1 MILFWC
7 CFLFLISD
15 VIAINFTTCYSENQK
30 IICSC
35 DHNQM
40 SCSNHGDK
48 LDFIPKVSNNI
59 EILIFTKNSLNQVTE
74 TTFRNLTRS
83 TMSYLSLAG
92 NGIRYISKHT
102 FREFTS
108 LTFLDLSYN
117 VIPVNV
123 EIAFSNLHFR
133 ANGSLILNHMN
144 ITETNINELFRY
156 LDTNGIETLSLAY
169 NNLED
174 IDSCDW
180 MNFQSLKIL
189 NITGN
194 KLKNM
199 TFKCHTEIEIL
210 HADFNNLVSFPNF
223 CLDNNNSTNH
233 WKFETSVPSL
243 RVFSA
248 TSNIIG
254 EMPSNVLRCTDGLRE
269 LCLTENSFHEINLQ
283 FFYKLHTLK
292 LSSIFRYYHGI
303 KPHSHS
309 KILTASI
316 EHLMLQNLSFGM
328 FPTDLGMFEGLHH
341 LKSLDLSYSNLPFSP
356 MASKIVF
363 RSLSNLT
370 KLTLQFVGWKSMP
383 YNIFHLLPNLKTLD
397 LSNNEIAYLSWSRFR
412 YLKYLEEIDLSNN
425 RIFLSGKLSVPSSI
439 LSLISLDMSNN
450 TYYCTCEILSFFEEL
465 SLNNVTIKHYPEA
478 YICTSPRSMA
488 EKTVTDVE
496 CKQHLET
503 IVYTILITV
512 LFVSVFAIFA
522 YKSRYRIRY
531 FIHIS
536 RSRHS
541 WKIRKKTAQP
551 LLFDGFVIYSEPD
564 KNWLYD
570 NFLPFLEKQHGYKL
584 CIHDR
589 DFQYGRLIVD
599 NIVENM
605 KNSRK
610 IVLILSESFA
620 ESKWCQF
627 EVLLAHERFLE
638 HGPDSLISIKLEEIT
653 TFRMTNTLETL
664 IKFATHAVWS
674 EQNKEEFSVRI
685 LDCFQ
690 VKTDNSDRNNSNRS
704 KHRYSHSHAQK
715 VNVEEDRN
723 QIFSDKFEHLFNEMC
738 SRVDLMSETLCK
750 RMDSLEKTVKSDI
763 TFLKN
768 KVDKLET
775 NFTSLQDAI
784 IDSQSTS

>member
-1 MILFWC
+1 MILLWC
-7 CFLFLISD
+7 SSLLLLSN
-15 VIAINFTTCYSENQK
+15 VIAVNFTTCYSENQK

-35 DHNQM
+35 DHHQM
-40 SCSNHGDK
+40 ICSDHGEK

-59 EILIFTKNSLNQVTE
+59 KMLIFTNNNLNQVTE
-74 TTFRNLTRS
+74 TTFRNMTRS
-83 TMSYLSLAG
+83 MTSHLSLAG
-92 NGIRYISKHT
+92 NDIRYISKHT

-123 EIAFSNLHFR
+123 EIAFSNLHFI

-144 ITETNINELFRY
+144 ISETKINELFRY

-180 MNFQSLKIL
+180 RNFQSLKTL

-199 TFKCHTEIEIL
+199 TFKCHTKIEIL
-210 HADFNNLVSFPNF
+210 HADSNNLVSFPNF
-223 CLDNNNSTNH
+223 CLDNINVTTY
-233 WKFETSVPSL
+233 KLTSVPSL

-248 TSNIIG
+248 INNIIE
-254 EMPSNVLRCTDGLRE
+254 EMPSTALRCTDDLRE
-269 LCLTENSFHEINLQ
+269 LFITKNSFHEIDLQ
-283 FFYKLHTLK
+283 TFYKLNTLK
-292 LSSIFRYYHGI
+292 MSSIFRYYQSI

-309 KILTASI
+309 KLLTASI

-328 FPTDLGMFEGLHH
+328 FPTDLRMFEGLHH

-356 MASKIVF
+356 IASKIVF
-363 RSLSNLT
+363 KSLSNLT
-370 KLTLQFVGWKSMP
+370 KLTLQFVRWKSMP
-383 YNIFHLLPNLKTLD
+383 HNIFHLLPNLKTLD
-397 LSNNEIAYLSWSRFR
+397 LSNNEITYLSWSRFR
-412 YLKYLEEIDLSNN
+412 YLKYLEEVDFSNN
-425 RIFLSGKLSVPSSI
+425 RIFLSGRLSVPSSI
-439 LSLISLDMSNN
+439 LSLISLDISNN
-450 TYYCTCEILSFFEEL
+450 TYYCSCEVLSFFEEL
-465 SLNNVTIKHYPEA
+465 SSNNVTIKYYPEA
-478 YICTSPRSMA
+478 YSCTSPRSMA
-488 EKTVTDVE
+488 DKSVADVE
-496 CKQHLET
+496 CMQHLET
-503 IVYTILITV
+503 IVYTIIITV
-512 LFVSVFAIFA
+512 LFGCVFAIMA

-531 FIHIS
+531 LIHIS

-541 WKIRKKTAQP
+541 WKVRKKSPQP

-564 KNWLYD
+564 KDWVYD

-674 EQNKEEFSVRI
+674 NQNKEEFSVRI

-690 VKTDNSDRNNSNRS
+690 VKTDNIYGNNSNTS
-704 KHRYSHSHAQK
+704 KHRCSHSHAQK
-715 VNVEEDRN
+715 MKVKEDRN
-723 QIFSDKFEHLFNEMC
+723 KIFSDKFEHMFNEMC
-738 SRVDLMSETLCK
+738 SRVDLMSETLCR

-775 NFTSLQDAI
+775 NLTSLQDSI
-784 IDSQSTS
+784 IYSQSTSK